1 MRDGLEDYIL
11 RGKLAGPHE
20 FPHMAALGFNV
31 PNTEGLSWLCGGT
44 LISDQFVLTA
54 AHCCAN
60 RVTGRPVTVRLG
72 VNNLT
77 ATAGGADYGISEVV
91 LHPSYRK
98 RQSYGDIALLRLDR
112 RVEFSDA
119 VFPACLSTQDGDPP
133 SFTAAGWGATNAAEG
148 DACRDGS
155 SAGRCLRVRRCG
167 PALQAIRRG
176 RPPPPRC
183 GFAGLEEVV
192 CCADVAGREG
202 GAADLADVDAGD
214 SNDIASNNGADAAAT
229 DRPSVAA
236 CGVYKDQ
243 WSGPDD
249 YILGGT
255 TAGVGEFPHMAAL
268 GYNLPDT
275 EGLSWLCGGTLI
287 SDRFVLTAAHC
298 CANRIS
304 GRPVSVRLGTQSPSS
319 GAVGDSGY
327 GVSRVILHPGY
338 SRRQRY
344 HDIALLELD
353 RSVDLGGAVFPACLD
368 TSSSA
373 DGADFLATGW
383 GATNAAGT
391 RASSVLMKTTIFPFP
406 LSDCQNAYKDKFPR
420 GLNSSVIC
428 AGDPQGKTDT
438 CVGDS
443 GGPLVRGNK
452 APYTVVGITS
462 LGPKPCGGTVPSIYT
477 RVSSYVGWLEK
488 LVWP

>member
-1 MRDGLEDYIL
+1 MASDG
-11 RGKLAGPHE
+11 ASAT
-20 FPHMAALGFNV
+20 AARCLLLLLLLGFASAS
-31 PNTEGLSWLCGGT
+31 P
-44 LISDQFVLTA
+44 F
-54 AHCCAN
+54 
-60 RVTGRPVTVRLG
+60 
-72 VNNLT
+72 
-77 ATAGGADYGISEVV
+77 
-91 LHPSYRK
+91 
-98 RQSYGDIALLRLDR
+98 LLK
-112 RVEFSDA
+112 
-119 VFPACLSTQDGDPP
+119 
-133 SFTAAGWGATNAAEG
+133 EG
-148 DACRDGS
+148 DSCRDGP
-155 SAGRCLRVRRCG
+155 SAGRCLRVRHCG

-202 GAADLADVDAGD
+202 DAADLAGDGGRRDADAGA
-214 SNDIASNNGADAAAT
+214 SNDIAADDGAGAAAT
-229 DRPSVAA
+229 DRPSTAA
-236 CGVYKDQ
+236 CGIYKNQ

-249 YILGGT
+249 YILGGKM
-255 TAGVGEFPHMAAL
+255 AGVGEFPHMAAL

-287 SDRFVLTAAHC
+287 SDQFVLTAAHC
-298 CANRIS
+298 CANRIT
-304 GRPVSVRLGTQSPSS
+304 GRPVSVRLGTLSPSS
-319 GAVGDSGY
+319 GAAGDSDY
-327 GVSRVILHPGY
+327 GVSRLILHPGY

-353 RSVDLGGAVFPACLD
+353 RRVDLGGAVFPACLD
-368 TSSSA
+368 TSPA
-373 DGADFLATGW
+373 HGADFLATGW

-391 RASSVLMKTTIFPFP
+391 RASSVLMKTTISPFP
-406 LSDCQNAYKDKFPR
+406 LSDCQNAYKDRFPR

-462 LGPKPCGGTVPSIYT
+462 LGPKPCGGSVPSIYT